1 MKKQKI
7 DISKIYFNAIIAIPV
22 IALLIFNDL
31 NIIKKDIMLDMINLK
46 QWIEVIVSKYELTK
60 INKVQL
66 NRIEPFM
73 YKDIN
78 QEFYNKN
85 EEQQKKELVKIQN
98 EFNKNKL
105 KMEELYKKTA
115 NKLEYNGIYNVC
127 LEILK
132 EIK

>member
-1 MKKQKI
+1 MEFVNI
-7 DISKIYFNAIIAIPV
+7 DN
-22 IALLIFNDL
+22 
-31 NIIKKDIMLDMINLK
+31 
-46 QWIEVIVSKYELTK
+46 ELTPRVMYK
-60 INKVQL
+60 PYIYSTITPISIGYICKTPKGYKTFITPGAYEKGDDVL
-66 NRIEPFM
+66 VRDPNRIEPFM

>member
-1 MKKQKI
+1 MLPSCHF
-7 DISKIYFNAIIAIPV
+7 ISKT
-22 IALLIFNDL
+22 
-31 NIIKKDIMLDMINLK
+31 LK
-46 QWIEVIVSKYELTK
+46 L
-60 INKVQL
+60 
-66 NRIEPFM
+66 
-73 YKDIN
+73 
-78 QEFYNKN
+78 
-85 EEQQKKELVKIQN
+85 